1 LFLNKVS
8 QYFILDP
15 RVPARGRRGWI
26 CFNKNGE
33 DMFLNLWIFIQ
44 IVVESLPISSSG
56 HVMLASMILTRFGF
70 DNLQNDYIKDIDFFL
85 HGPTVA
91 ILLFYFFKSWWSIIF
106 REKFNVFTNPLSY
119 VFKKSW
125 WLSLPSPALFIATV
139 DLITAIFWWFDFS
152 NYSLVQQC
160 FLPIGFSITALI
172 LYATRYADG
181 EKNIDW
187 SFRDAMILGVVQ
199 GLSLLPGI
207 SRFASTYGACRL
219 LCRYNSSTA
228 FSVSFL
234 IQFPLICAGF
244 FKGFLVIQKRTDLMI
259 KLFAFQS
266 LFVMFIA
273 SLVSYGLLCLV
284 GKLIE
289 KNKLYYFSRYMI
301 IPIFVSL
308 LLCKGI

>member
-1 LFLNKVS
+1 
-8 QYFILDP
+8 
-15 RVPARGRRGWI
+15 
-26 CFNKNGE
+26 
-33 DMFLNLWIFIQ
+33 MFLSMWIFIQ

-70 DNLQNDYIKDIDFFL
+70 DISQNDYMKDVDFFL

-91 ILLFYFFKSWWSIIF
+91 ILLFYFFKSWWQMVFQDKSV
-106 REKFNVFTNPLSY
+106 VFTKPSSY
-119 VFKKSW
+119 LFKKHW
-125 WLSLPSPALFIATV
+125 WLSLVSSALFIGIV

-152 NYSLVQQC
+152 NCSVVQQC
-160 FLPIGFSITALI
+160 FLPIGFSITAFI
-172 LYATRYADG
+172 LYATKYAHG
-181 EKNIDW
+181 EKNTDW
-187 SFRDAMILGVVQ
+187 SFRDAVILGAVQ

-219 LCRYNSSTA
+219 LCRYNAATA

-244 FKGFLVIQKRTDLMI
+244 LKGFLMIQKRADLMI

-289 KNKLYYFSRYMI
+289 KNKIYYFSRYMI
-301 IPIFVSL
+301 IPICVSL